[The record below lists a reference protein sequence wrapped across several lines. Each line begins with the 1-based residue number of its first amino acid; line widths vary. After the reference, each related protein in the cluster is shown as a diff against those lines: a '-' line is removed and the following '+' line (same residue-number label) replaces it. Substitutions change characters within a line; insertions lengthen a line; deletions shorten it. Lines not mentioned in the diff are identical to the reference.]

1 MYAELSELKEYL
13 KIDQDDVSEDIVLN
27 MLLEASADDIDLY
40 TTDKFKNADSVPTN
54 IKVCCIKLAAIQ
66 YRSIGAEN
74 LKSETI
80 GPLSSTYNHEMPIYI
95 QNILNRYRGA
105 IV

>member
-40 TTDKFKNADSVPTN
+40 TTDKFKNVDSVPTN
-54 IKVCCIKLAAIQ
+54 IKLCCIKLAAIQ